1 MTKQEREIR
10 NMSNDELLEAFEANV
25 DNQNGEVWKYNRVTQ
40 NTKKRYDAIKAE
52 ILRRMVG

>member
-10 NMSNDELLEAFEANV
+10 NMTNDELLEAFEGNV